1 MHYGANSGPFLCI
14 ASSKDVRRVRETG
27 VLFEAAVLAAF
38 TVARKVRGDA

>member
-1 MHYGANSGPFLCI
+1 
-14 ASSKDVRRVRETG
+14 VRETG